1 MDGTIDV
8 EMMHICYD
16 IMHSFWKML
25 ENECSKKQISFSAH
39 PTLWQSTLLEDFAL
53 AIYVGLIISSNIDYL
68 LIKFTQQIIQV
79 YFKNFLEMT

>member
-8 EMMHICYD
+8 EIMHICYD

-53 AIYVGLIISSNIDYL
+53 APVSGLRHQ
-68 LIKFTQQIIQV
+68 KFDQHSENHFDIHWETV
-79 YFKNFLEMT
+79 TW